1 MRDVLGRCRRSL
13 LSGPMLGQLDVRR
26 GLAYVS
32 TVAVVAVAAGCGGG
46 DSGDSDDANGANTFE
61 QQPEAAANPTADD
74 FPPADGQTLKQL
86 ADANARTGA
95 TYAAGTQ
102 TYSPGEN
109 RVAFG
114 LLGEQGQAFYA
125 PTAIYVARTPNS
137 PAKGPFLAPT
147 DSLVTDAP
155 YRSQT
160 AATEGDSFASVYA
173 ANVPLPKAGKY
184 AALALS
190 SSEGQFL
197 GAVSQYKVRADGP
210 VPEVGDP
217 APVADTDAL
226 SEVGDI
232 SKIDTRE
239 PPDSMHNT
247 ELADVVGEKP
257 VALLFATPA
266 LCQSRVCGP
275 VTDIAEQLKTEY
287 GDQVEFIHQEVYVDN
302 DPNKGLRPS
311 LLDYG
316 LRSEPW
322 LFTVDADG
330 KIAARLEGS
339 FGVDGFEDAVQK
351 AIG

>member
-1 MRDVLGRCRRSL
+1 MSC
-13 LSGPMLGQLDVRR
+13 
-26 GLAYVS
+26 VS
-32 TVAVVAVAAGCGGG
+32 AVAVLVAAVGGCGG
-46 DSGDSDDANGANTFE
+46 DSGEAGSDSNGANTFA
-61 QQPEAAANPTADD
+61 QQPEAAAAPTADA
-74 FPPADGQTLKQL
+74 FPPAEGQTLKEI
-86 ADANARTGA
+86 AKNARSGA
-95 TYAAGTQ
+95 SYAPGTQ

-125 PTAIYVARTPNS
+125 PTAVYVARTPTS

-147 DSLVTDAP
+147 DSLVTEAP
-155 YRSQT
+155 YRSRN
-160 AATEGDSFASVYA
+160 AASEGDSFASVYA
-173 ANVPLPKAGKY
+173 ADVPLPKPGDY
-184 AALALS
+184 AALTLS

-197 GAVSQYKVRADGP
+197 GATTQYTVKADGR
-210 VPEVGDP
+210 VPDVGEP
-217 APVADTDAL
+217 APVADTNTVD
-226 SEVGDI
+226 EVGDI
-232 SKIDTRE
+232 ARIDTRQ
-239 PPDSMHNT
+239 PPDSMHET
-247 ELADVVGEKP
+247 DFADVVGEKP

-287 GDQVEFIHQEVYVDN
+287 GDQIEFIHQEVYVDN
-302 DPNKGLRPS
+302 DPNKGLHQP
-311 LLDYG
+311 LLDFG

-339 FGVDGFEDAVQK
+339 FGVDGFEEAVQK